1 MKTPTT
7 LNKPLKAAHPFDASS
22 ALLFAVLSIGAF
34 SAASTVHAQS
44 ATNNPPL
51 TAPANSAPVRPA
63 APNPGFTPPIPHSAT
78 TPSPALAPQLGNP
91 AGASALQAQ
100 NSQAGAA
107 FARADTNKDGQ
118 LSPQEAVMLPA
129 ISEKFQ
135 ALDRNRDK
143 FLSLEEF
150 VLATRS

>member
-1 MKTPTT
+1 MKTTT
-7 LNKPLKAAHPFDASS
+7 SRHPSPKVAHPFDASS
-22 ALLFAVLSIGAF
+22 ALLFAVLSIGAL
-34 SAASTVHAQS
+34 AAAPRVHAQT

-51 TAPANSAPVRPA
+51 TAPANSAARPTPPSQA
-63 APNPGFTPPIPHSAT
+63 VVPPIPHTAT
-78 TPSPALAPQLGNP
+78 TPSPALAPQIGTTT
-91 AGASALQAQ
+91 QAQ

-129 ISEKFQ
+129 ISEKFE
-135 ALDRNRDK
+135 ALDRNKDK

-150 VLATRS
+150 ALATKRP

>member
-7 LNKPLKAAHPFDASS
+7 ANTKPLKAAHPFDASS

-34 SAASTVHAQS
+34 TAASTVHAQS

-51 TAPANSAPVRPA
+51 TAPANNTRPA
-63 APNPGFTPPIPHSAT
+63 APSLGVTPPIPHSAT
-78 TPSPALAPQLGNP
+78 TSSPALAPQLG
-91 AGASALQAQ
+91 GTASSTQQVQ
-100 NSQAGAA
+100 NSQIGVA
-107 FARADTNKDGQ
+107 FARADANRDGQ

-129 ISEKFQ
+129 ISQKFE
-135 ALDRNRDK
+135 ALDRNKDK

-150 VLATRS
+150 ALATRS

>member
-7 LNKPLKAAHPFDASS
+7 VNTPSRKAAHPFDASS

-34 SAASTVHAQS
+34 TAASTAHAQS

-51 TAPANSAPVRPA
+51 TAPANGTRPA
-63 APNPGFTPPIPHSAT
+63 APSLGVTPPIPHSAT
-78 TPSPALAPQLGNP
+78 TPSPALAPQLGGTTN
-91 AGASALQAQ
+91 STQQVQ
-100 NSQAGAA
+100 NSQAGVA
-107 FARADTNKDGQ
+107 FSRADANRDGQ

-129 ISEKFQ
+129 ISQKFE
-135 ALDRNRDK
+135 ALDRNKDK

-150 VLATRS
+150 ALAAKS

>member
-7 LNKPLKAAHPFDASS
+7 LNNRPLKAAHPFDASS

-34 SAASTVHAQS
+34 TAASTAHAQS

-51 TAPANSAPVRPA
+51 TAPANNSTRPA
-63 APNPGFTPPIPHSAT
+63 APALGVTPPIPHSAT
-78 TPSPALAPQLGNP
+78 TPSPAMAPQLGGT
-91 AGASALQAQ
+91 AQQVQ
-100 NSQAGAA
+100 NSQAGVA
-107 FARADTNKDGQ
+107 FARADANRDGQ

-129 ISEKFQ
+129 ISEKFE
-135 ALDRNRDK
+135 ALDRNKDK

-150 VLATRS
+150 ALATKS